1 MSARPS
7 ASSTWASASISA
19 ASVPGR
25 GAIHSARASAG
36 VSSRSGLTETNRQPR
51 ARAAL
56 TQPRALCRE
65 TPPGDTAAFF
75 GDSPPKAT
83 TSPLCSATTDLA
95 VAWLSSTFAS
105 AITWGSST
113 VEVPRL

>member
-1 MSARPS
+1 M
-7 ASSTWASASISA
+7 
-19 ASVPGR
+19 
-25 GAIHSARASAG
+25 
-36 VSSRSGLTETNRQPR
+36 SSRSGLTETNRQPR

-56 TQPRALCRE
+56 IQPRVWCRD

-83 TSPLCSATTDLA
+83 TSSLCSAITDLA
-95 VAWLSSTFAS
+95 VAWVCSTFTS
-105 AITWGSST
+105 AITYGSRT

>member
-1 MSARPS
+1 M
-7 ASSTWASASISA
+7 
-19 ASVPGR
+19 
-25 GAIHSARASAG
+25 
-36 VSSRSGLTETNRQPR
+36 SSRIGLTETNRQPR

-56 TQPRALCRE
+56 TQPRALCRD

-83 TSPLCSATTDLA
+83 ISSLCSASTDLA
-95 VAWLSSTFAS
+95 VAWLSSTSTS
-105 AITWGSST
+105 AITCGSST